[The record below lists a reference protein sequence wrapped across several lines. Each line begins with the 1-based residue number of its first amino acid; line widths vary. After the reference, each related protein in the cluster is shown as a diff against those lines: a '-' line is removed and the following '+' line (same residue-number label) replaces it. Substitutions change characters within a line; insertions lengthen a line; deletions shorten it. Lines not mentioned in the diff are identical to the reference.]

1 MAGEASARS
10 LRWVFLGAGGAL
22 LTAAALLFGTAEQP
36 ALEAAPGVRPIAVA
50 AVRLDASPLR
60 RRARLAG
67 VLEARRDVELFAETR
82 GRVLAIGAE
91 KLDRVEAGQVL
102 VRVDPTLARVALER
116 AEAGVARSESQLEL
130 AELNLARRRS
140 LVERQVSSEADLDA
154 AENAERIAAAALREA
169 RATRDEARD
178 QLTKKRIAAPFE
190 GVLRAFPV
198 EVGEYVREGQQLG
211 ELLDLSTVRMTV
223 GVSDRQIVSI
233 RVGAQVQAEVEA
245 LPGERFEG
253 TVLRAGSA
261 TDPDTRKFP
270 VEIEMG
276 NSDGRLLPGMVARV
290 TLDLGDELPV
300 LLVPRD
306 ATVDEFGLSFVY
318 VLEHNGSGMVARRR
332 RVEVRD
338 VAFEPGVV
346 QVDAGLEP
354 GETIATTG
362 MRQLSDGAP
371 VEVRDEST
379 P

>member
-67 VLEARRDVELFAETR
+67 VLEARRGVELFAETR

-318 VLEHNGSGMVARRR
+318 VLERNGSGMVARRR